1 MQNRWSESDA
11 RDLQGIDLLVYVSR
25 LMGQDPA
32 LVLWG
37 GGNTS
42 LKQDEIDFRGRETR
56 VLRVKGSG
64 SDMKAVQPRD
74 FPGVRMEDVLPLI
87 EREAM
92 PDEEMVAYLARTLME
107 PESPRPSIETLLHTW
122 IPRAFVLHSHADAIL
137 SLTNVASGDAHVRR
151 CLGKEVAIVP
161 YRRPGFGLA
170 KQVALA
176 YQERPEVRGV
186 VLMNHGLITWAE
198 DAREAYDTHI
208 EMVSRAEAYTSPG
221 DRRVFGPVRRP
232 PLEEDARRAVAA
244 AVAPAIRGAVSGR
257 QRAVLRFDDSPAV
270 LDFLA
275 CEDAAALSQVGAATP
290 DHMLNTKRL
299 PLWLEV
305 ADPGNA
311 EGLAAAARKAIAR
324 YADEHIA
331 YVERHNRAGL
341 PTLDPYP
348 RVILVPGVGMWTTG
362 KDAGPAVIPAEI
374 YQHTIGVIAGAQAV
388 DRYASLSEADAFDA
402 EYWPLEL
409 YKLTLLPPEKELA
422 RRVALVTGAGR
433 GIGRAVAERL
443 AREGAHVVVTD
454 LDAAAARDAAACI
467 AEREGAGRA
476 FGAGLDVTD
485 VASVEAAFRAA
496 ALAYG
501 GVDIVVSNAGI
512 AESAPL
518 EQLTAEQWRRSFE
531 VNATGHFL
539 VAREA
544 VRTMRQQGLGGSI
557 IFIASKNVVSPGR
570 DFAAYSSA
578 KAAEAQLARIVAIEA
593 GEHGIRSN
601 IINPDAVFEGSG
613 LFSPELRENRARAHG
628 VAPEELEAFYQQRNL
643 LKVRV
648 TGDDVA
654 EAALFFASDRS
665 LKTTGAM
672 LSVDGGVR
680 DAFVR

>member
-1 MQNRWSESDA
+1 MQYRWSESDA
-11 RDLQGIDLLVYVSR
+11 KGLQALDLLVYASR
-25 LMGQDPA
+25 LMGQDQG

-42 LKQDEIDFRGRETR
+42 LKQSEVDFRGRETR

-64 SDMKAVQPRD
+64 SDMKAVQTKD

-87 EREAM
+87 ERDAM
-92 PDEEMVAYLARTLME
+92 TDEEMVAYLARVLME
-107 PESPRPSIETLLHTW
+107 PDSPRPSIETLLHTW
-122 IPRAFVLHSHADAIL
+122 IPCAFVLHSHADAIL

-151 CLGKEVAIVP
+151 CLGDEVVIVP
-161 YRRPGFGLA
+161 YQRPGFALA

-176 YQERPEVRGV
+176 YQANPAVRGV
-186 VLMNHGLITWAE
+186 VLMNHGLITWAD

-208 EMVSRAEAYTSPG
+208 ELVSRAERATHPG
-221 DRRVFGPVRRP
+221 ERRVFGPLRRP
-232 PLEEDARRAVAA
+232 PLDESARRTIAA
-244 AVAPAIRGAVSGR
+244 RVAPVLRGEVSAR
-257 QRAVLRFDDSPAV
+257 LRAVLRYDDSPAV
-270 LDFLA
+270 LYFLA
-275 CEDAAALSQVGAATP
+275 SEDAAALSQVGAATP

-299 PLWLEV
+299 PLWVDVEDSSN
-305 ADPGNA
+305 ADA
-311 EGLAAAARKAIAR
+311 VAAAIQVGVTR
-324 YADEHIA
+324 YIDEHIA
-331 YVERHNRAGL
+331 YVERHNRDGL
-341 PTLDPYP
+341 PIVDPAP
-348 RVILVPGVGMWTTG
+348 RVILVPGIGMWTTG
-362 KDAGPAVIPAEI
+362 KDAARAVIPAEI
-374 YQHTIGVIAGAQAV
+374 YQHTIGVIAGAETI
-388 DRYASLSEADAFDA
+388 DRYTSLGEADAFNA

-409 YKLTLLPPEKELA
+409 YKLTLLPPEKDLA

-433 GIGRAVAERL
+433 GIGRAIADRF
-443 AREGAHVVVTD
+443 AAEGAHVIITD
-454 LDAAAARDAAACI
+454 VDAAAAQSAAGCI
-467 AEREGAGRA
+467 VEREGQGRA
-476 FGAGLDVTD
+476 IGIGLDVTD
-485 VASVEAAFRAA
+485 TTAVERAFRAA
-496 ALAYG
+496 ALTYG
-501 GVDIVVSNAGI
+501 GIDVLVSNAGI

-539 VAREA
+539 VTRAAIEM
-544 VRTMRQQGLGGSI
+544 MRRQGLGGSI
-557 IFIASKNVVSPGR
+557 IFVASKNVVSPGR

-613 LFSPELRENRARAHG
+613 LFSQELRENRARAHG
-628 VAPEELEAFYQQRNL
+628 VTADELEAFYQQRNL

-648 TGDDVA
+648 TGEDVA
-654 EAALFFASDRS
+654 EAALWFASDRS